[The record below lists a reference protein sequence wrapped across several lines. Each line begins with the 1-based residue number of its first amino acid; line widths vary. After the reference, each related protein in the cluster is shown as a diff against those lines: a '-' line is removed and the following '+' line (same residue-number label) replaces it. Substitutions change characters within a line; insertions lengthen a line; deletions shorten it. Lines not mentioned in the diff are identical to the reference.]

1 MKTEISRRRFL
12 QGSAALTVV
21 AVSGAATALIEK
33 EEHDKV
39 ASFGLRKTQW
49 SDKLTEVPTLCEMC
63 VNKCAAIARVEDGVI
78 TKLNPNPL
86 FPKSRNMLC
95 ARGNA
100 GIQALEDP
108 DRLKYPLI
116 RVGKRGEGKF
126 KRVTW
131 DEAYEH
137 IKNKMVKILDEE
149 KDNRST
155 IGYCAG
161 EGMAEHTYVSFM
173 QDKIGSS
180 NFVNHATICL
190 TTTIAGYTLT
200 LGGYGQADL
209 ENAEYVIMAG
219 ANRAEAIVTP
229 DTMDMFKRTKGR
241 GAKLVVIDPRFTNT
255 ASHADKWLP
264 IEVGT
269 DLAFV
274 LALTHVA
281 ISEGL
286 YNKKFTQENMSD
298 FEAYKKHI
306 LDKNYT
312 PEWAEK
318 ITGIKANEI
327 REVARDF
334 MAHAPRSIY
343 YQGRRTAWSFQDFQ
357 VRRAQAIFTA
367 MGGGVDKKGGI
378 LFGKKLEL
386 GKHEI
391 PSPSYFNAEP
401 RIEKDKAAV
410 VGTSGSWIAWRN
422 TIIDGTAP
430 YPVRAF
436 FAYKQNPMLSVPN
449 TSKTRQMLEKMDL
462 VVVIDTMPSDTVMMA
477 DVVLPESHYLE
488 REDPVKTF
496 GGSEPSIALRK
507 KVVDAKYD
515 TKPVI
520 EMMRE
525 LGEKLAKPLFEIS
538 KKYDEELQELIEDA
552 QDEGGEEKVYKQE
565 GYDLAEGY
573 KHSQETIN
581 HHMVTSVYGEE
592 AWKTLREKGI
602 FYPDMDKYFKKKSVN
617 TYQYYPEHK
626 KSYSVIKGELDVE
639 PYHDTCVDTKEI
651 GVLKKE
657 FRTATSKIACA
668 LYNLEK
674 KKGVDAMP
682 TWREELYTPTP
693 QGRFRFI
700 TGRHGQFTQSGTSNN
715 ALLLDLMDENYLWI
729 NKRVAQEKGINF
741 GDNIEVKSS
750 IGAIQIKAYP
760 TEKIG
765 PNVVFFIHGFGAE
778 SSELTLAHHKG
789 ANDNMI
795 IEDHYEK
802 SFGSAAM
809 HETIVDI
816 RRV

>member
-12 QGSAALTVV
+12 QGTAALTVV
-21 AVSGAATALIEK
+21 AVSGAAAALVEA
-33 EEHDKV
+33 EENHKTGD
-39 ASFGLRKTQW
+39 FRLRKTQW
-49 SDKLTEVPTLCEMC
+49 TDKLEEIPTLCEMC

-78 TKLNPNPL
+78 TKLDPNPL

-131 DEAYEH
+131 NEAYEY
-137 IKNKMVKILDEE
+137 IKDKMVKILDEE

-173 QDKIGSS
+173 KKKIGSA
-180 NFVNHATICL
+180 NFVNHSSICL
-190 TTTIAGYTLT
+190 STTVAGYSLT

-255 ASHADKWLP
+255 AAHADTWLP

-281 ISEGL
+281 MTEGL
-286 YNKKFTQENMSD
+286 YNKTFAVENMSD
-298 FEAYKKHI
+298 FETYKKHI
-306 LDKNYT
+306 LDNKYT

-318 ITGIKANEI
+318 ITGIKADEI
-327 REVARDF
+327 RKVARDF

-367 MGGGVDKKGGI
+367 MGGGIDQKGGI
-378 LFGKKLEL
+378 IFGKKLPL
-386 GKHEI
+386 GPHKI
-391 PSPSYFNAEP
+391 SAPTYYNADV
-401 RIEKDKAAV
+401 RIEKGKAAIID
-410 VGTSGSWIAWRN
+410 GNGSWIAWRN

-430 YPVRAF
+430 YPVRAL

-449 TSKTRQMLEKMDL
+449 TTKTRQMLEKMDL
-462 VVVIDTMPSDTVMMA
+462 VVVIDIMPSDTVMMA

-496 GGSEPSIALRK
+496 AGAEPSVVLRQ

-520 EMMRE
+520 EIMRG
-525 LGEKLAKPLFEIS
+525 LGDKLAKPLFEIS
-538 KKYDEELQELIEDA
+538 KKHDEALQELIEED
-552 QDEGGEEKVYKQE
+552 GEEDVFADE
-565 GYDLAEGY
+565 GYDLADAFR
-573 KHSQETIN
+573 HSQETIN
-581 HHMVTSVYGEE
+581 HHMVSSVYGED
-592 AWKTLREKGI
+592 AWKTLREKGV
-602 FYPDMDKYFKKKSVN
+602 FYPNMDKFFKKVSDN
-617 TYQYYPEHK
+617 SYRYYPEDK
-626 KSYSVIKGELDVE
+626 KHYSIIKGDLMIPES
-639 PYHDTCVDTKEI
+639 YHDTCVDEKEI
-651 GVLKKE
+651 SVLKKE
-657 FRTATSKIACA
+657 FRTATSKVACA
-668 LYNLEK
+668 LYKLHE
-674 KKGVDAMP
+674 KKGVDPMP
-682 TWREELYTPTP
+682 TWRSELYKPTP
-693 QGRFRFI
+693 EGRFRFI

-729 NKRVAQEKGINF
+729 NKRVATEKGIKF
-741 GDNIEVKSS
+741 GDDVEVKSS

-765 PNVVFFIHGFGAE
+765 PNVLFFIHGFGSE
-778 SSELTLAHHKG
+778 SSDLTLAHHRG

-802 SFGSAAM
+802 DFGSAAM
-809 HETIVDI
+809 HETIVDV
-816 RRV
+816 RRI